1 MKSLFFFSFAFPI
14 KCKKRVSF
22 EHIHL
27 VRKMLEKKNST
38 RKKLSYF
45 YYVRYKVW
53 KQISIFYAIFILGT
67 CYIKHIKRPSF
78 FFTYIGSVYLTPVFI
93 VFENIIDFSAIFFF
107 LFLIFTKESLH
118 IVWSLIGIRNWYA
131 DIKTTNA
138 IKYQVGSDSWLPHYN
153 VNAF

>member
-78 FFTYIGSVYLTPVFI
+78 FYIYWLGLSHSSFHSIRKYNWF
-93 VFENIIDFSAIFFF
+93 FSYIFFSF
-107 LFLIFTKESLH
+107 FNFYQGITTYSLVFDWNPKLIRRH
-118 IVWSLIGIRNWYA
+118 
-131 DIKTTNA
+131 
-138 IKYQVGSDSWLPHYN
+138 
-153 VNAF
+153 